1 MFFVVQAALVLTLQA
16 TLIKDIYLVALFL
29 CLGARL
35 FLVLGGKLPTSL
47 LDYSRKNIKC
57 LTLN

>member
-1 MFFVVQAALVLTLQA
+1 MFFVVQVALVLTLQA
-16 TLIKDIYLVALFL
+16 TLIKEIYLVALFL

-47 LDYSRKNIKC
+47 LD
-57 LTLN
+57 